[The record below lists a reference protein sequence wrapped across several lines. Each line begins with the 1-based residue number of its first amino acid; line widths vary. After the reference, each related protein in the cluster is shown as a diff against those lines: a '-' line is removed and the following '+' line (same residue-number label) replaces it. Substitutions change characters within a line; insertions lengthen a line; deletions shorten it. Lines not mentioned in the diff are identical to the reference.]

1 LILDRVKSEQKPNR
15 KGRTC
20 TQAGARRQISNVMD
34 LDAIVHIEVLQ
45 ASPHRWVLDHIVVA
59 YVFNFGIRDPAV
71 ILEKGW

>member
-1 LILDRVKSEQKPNR
+1 
-15 KGRTC
+15 
-20 TQAGARRQISNVMD
+20 MD
-34 LDAIVHIEVLQ
+34 LDAIAHIEVLQ